1 MNLETFRLYKI
12 DDNFIYL
19 HSRIFSLTAKET
31 ILNKVVCVLKF
42 LLIYNKFL
50 YLTLLVNRSNK
61 VINFSLKKEV
71 ETPK

>member
-1 MNLETFRLYKI
+1 MNLETFRLYKV

-19 HSRIFSLTAKET
+19 NGRIFSLIAKEA
-31 ILNKVVCVLKF
+31 IFNKVICFLKF

-50 YLTLLVNRSNK
+50 YLTLLVNGNNK
-61 VINFSLKKEV
+61 AVTFSLKREM